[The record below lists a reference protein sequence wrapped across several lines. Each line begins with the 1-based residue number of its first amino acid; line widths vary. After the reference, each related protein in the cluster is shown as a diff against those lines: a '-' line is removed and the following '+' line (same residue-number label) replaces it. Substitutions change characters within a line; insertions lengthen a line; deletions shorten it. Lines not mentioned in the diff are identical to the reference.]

1 MPIFSVD
8 LDTNI
13 RIFFKDVLRYLKK
26 FRGIFKYLGVLMVF
40 HKIPYFLQLF
50 TKNLVKTLKHGSLHE
65 NLLVLMVFHKIP
77 YFFLKT
83 SSEVQS
89 IPLSSDSLV
98 LKGIL
103 ILCQLSSSA
112 VSSLNN
118 ISQRCKPV
126 VNKVTK
132 AVDVLIYGY
141 AIDVQHL
148 SQQ

>member
-1 MPIFSVD
+1 MITDLKSFLEVSCHTKFIFAEREAQCI
-8 LDTNI
+8 LDEC
-13 RIFFKDVLRYLKK
+13 
-26 FRGIFKYLGVLMVF
+26 G
-40 HKIPYFLQLF
+40 
-50 TKNLVKTLKHGSLHE
+50 
-65 NLLVLMVFHKIP
+65 
-77 YFFLKT
+77 
-83 SSEVQS
+83 
-89 IPLSSDSLV
+89 PLSSDSLV

-118 ISQRCKPV
+118 ISQSCKPL

-148 SQQ
+148 SWQ